1 VRTAF
6 VSTYPPRRCGIA
18 SFSQALGAATGER
31 VVVALQPTDQEMP
44 YPFEVAHRV
53 RRDELADYLKTAEI
67 LNRRVDAVS
76 IQHDFATWGGE
87 DGAYVLDFVGALAV
101 PAVATLHAVPAS
113 PTPNQRA
120 ILARLVD
127 STAAT
132 VVMCKPAKTLL
143 MSEYGIAARRVEVI
157 PHGVPELPH
166 VDSATIKPSLGLAG
180 RQVIISFGLL
190 GPNKGYELAIDAMAA
205 VAAAHPA
212 ACYVML
218 GATLPDL
225 IRSDGEAYRQSL
237 VARANALGLGD
248 HVRFVER
255 YVGRVELTRWL
266 EAADVV
272 VTPYPDLDRV
282 VSGTLSYA
290 MGAGRAIVS
299 TPYAYAADLLADGRG
314 LLVPSGSP
322 DALATALI
330 ELLADDE
337 RRAELGRRAYLH
349 GRKMIWPAVGVEYRR
364 VFERVAAEA
373 AVARSAVP
381 LRVAH
386 PDAAR
391 RRSDEYGTL
400 T

>member
-18 SFSQALGAATGER
+18 TFSQALGAATGER
-31 VVVALQPTDQEMP
+31 VVVALQPTDQELP
-44 YPFEVAHRV
+44 FPFEVAHRI
-53 RRDELADYLKTAEI
+53 RRDELADYLKTAET

-76 IQHDFATWGGE
+76 IQHDFVTWGGE
-87 DGAYVLDFVGALAV
+87 DGAYVLDFVGALDV
-101 PAVATLHAVPAS
+101 PAVATLHAIPAS

-127 STAAT
+127 SVAAT
-132 VVMCKPAKTLL
+132 VVMCRPAKATLTT
-143 MSEYGIAARRVEVI
+143 EYGIAARRVEVI
-157 PHGVPELPH
+157 PHGVPELPL

-180 RQVIISFGLL
+180 RQVIMSFGLL
-190 GPNKGYELAIDAMAA
+190 GPNKGYELAIDAMPA
-205 VAAAHPA
+205 VVAEHPS
-212 ACYVML
+212 ACFVML

-237 VARANALGLGD
+237 VGRANALGLGD

-255 YVGRVELTRWL
+255 YLGRVELTRWL

-272 VTPYPDLDRV
+272 LTPYPDLDRV

-299 TPYAYAADLLADGRG
+299 TPYAYATDLLADGRG
-314 LLVPSGSP
+314 ILVPPGLP
-322 DALATALI
+322 TALATALI
-330 ELLADDE
+330 EVLADDD
-337 RRAELGRRAYLH
+337 RRAELGRRAYAH

-373 AVARSAVP
+373 AVARSSVP
-381 LRVAH
+381 LRVAR
-386 PDAAR
+386 PDAPR